1 MEQSSY
7 SYKDQQAYSSPCW
20 SQPYTRGIADRS
32 QSSSPDL
39 VTLITGQKLRFDYLS
54 LDTIKKLL
62 YERERIRAKNHAGI
76 IGELNDVSGEIGCCE
91 NLRYDPEARRR
102 QLRLESLKSD
112 LEHQLREEDT
122 TLWRDTVELRR
133 ELVLAAKQYDS
144 TRLRNDLVG
153 SVPPGPLPEE
163 HRTGVNDFTYSAD
176 RAVHSEYE
184 LDPGLLRRVLL
195 TLQNDNKGQSD
206 TTLSG

>member
-1 MEQSSY
+1 MEHSSY
-7 SYKDQQAYSSPCW
+7 SAKDRQTY
-20 SQPYTRGIADRS
+20 SQPCLSQPGTNGVPARS
-32 QSSSPDL
+32 HSSSPDL

-62 YERERIRAKNHAGI
+62 YERETIRAKNHEGI
-76 IGELNDVSGEIGCCE
+76 MGEITDLSGEIGCCE

-102 QLRLESLKSD
+102 QLRLESLKLD

-163 HRTGVNDFTYSAD
+163 HKTGINDLTYTTD
-176 RAVHSEYE
+176 GAVHNVYE

>member
-7 SYKDQQAYSSPCW
+7 SAKDRQPYSLPRLSQPGAYSAP
-20 SQPYTRGIADRS
+20 ARS
-32 QSSSPDL
+32 HSSSPDL
-39 VTLITGQKLRFDYLS
+39 VTFITGQKLRFDYLS

-62 YERERIRAKNHAGI
+62 YERETIRAKNHAGI
-76 IGELNDVSGEIGCCE
+76 MGEISDVSGEIGCCE

-102 QLRLESLKSD
+102 QLRLASLKSD

-122 TLWRDTVELRR
+122 TLWRDTAELRR

-153 SVPPGPLPEE
+153 SVPPSPLPEE
-163 HRTGVNDFTYSAD
+163 HKTGINDSTYTAD
-176 RAVHSEYE
+176 RTVHNAYE
-184 LDPGLLRRVLL
+184 LAPGLLRRVLL